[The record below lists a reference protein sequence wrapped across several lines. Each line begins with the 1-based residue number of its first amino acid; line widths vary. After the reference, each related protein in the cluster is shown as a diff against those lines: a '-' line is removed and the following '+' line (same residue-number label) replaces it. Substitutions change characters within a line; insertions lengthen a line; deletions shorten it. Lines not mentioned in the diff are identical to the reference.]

1 MATEEGAVQMIS
13 QGGCQMAEVKHI
25 KTIRD
30 QVYQILRDEI
40 CAGKYAPGSWL
51 QETELTEYLGVSRS
65 PVREA
70 LRRLEQERLI
80 RDSGKGSVVLGITL
94 EDLEDI
100 MDIRLRCEGLAA
112 FYAAKN
118 RTEADAKRLRQLS
131 ELQDF
136 YFEKGD
142 YDHLREIDDEF
153 HESIYE
159 ISGRTVLMD
168 TLRPLHRKT
177 QRYRRNSYSIPA
189 RRQKS
194 INEHKAICDAICDGN
209 AELAEQLVSQHIEN
223 AKNTMIE
230 RFSQNG

>member
-1 MATEEGAVQMIS
+1 MAALKSIS
-13 QGGCQMAEVKHI
+13 LA
-25 KTIRD
+25 D
-30 QVYQILRDEI
+30 QVFEKLESDIISGVYPRGEVL
-40 CAGKYAPGSWL
+40 
-51 QETELTEYLGVSRS
+51 TELKLVEQLNVSRT
-65 PVREA
+65 PIREA

-177 QRYRRNSYSIPA
+177 HRYRRNSYSIPA

-223 AKNTMIE
+223 AKITMIE
-230 RFSQNG
+230 RFGQNG